1 MSQDSKPDEYILA
14 SPPVHNIASP
24 PVGPPTPALFLWSVR
39 SDYSSYLTTTCD
51 QRDEEGISHAADRI
65 RMERTNLAGENAH
78 RATRKPSLPCT
89 YYCVLSIHDNHPGG
103 SVFSPSS
110 TFFSLSRVP
119 RSLVGCADR
128 CASPVVPV
136 VPVKTQRCA
145 FHLADSNNALAHAP
159 RYAGAWLRG

>member
-65 RMERTNLAGENAH
+65 HMEKTNLAGENAH

-89 YYCVLSIHDNHPGG
+89 YCTTVSYRYTITTPEHP
-103 SVFSPSS
+103 FPLLPRL
-110 TFFSLSRVP
+110 FFSLSRVP
-119 RSLVGCADR
+119 
-128 CASPVVPV
+128 
-136 VPVKTQRCA
+136 
-145 FHLADSNNALAHAP
+145 
-159 RYAGAWLRG
+159 